1 MGEKEKEREEEMEEE
16 RKEDGKGKKNVKEF
30 ICGQCDALPFTT
42 TSILAQIAPC
52 RTFLPVSKM

>member
-1 MGEKEKEREEEMEEE
+1 MEEE